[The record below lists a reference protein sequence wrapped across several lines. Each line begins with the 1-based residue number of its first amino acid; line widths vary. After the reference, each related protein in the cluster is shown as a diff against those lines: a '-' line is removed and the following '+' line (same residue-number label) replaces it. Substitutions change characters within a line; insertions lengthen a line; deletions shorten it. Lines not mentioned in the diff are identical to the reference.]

1 MGRGVTTRTKS
12 FIASLHDGMVASH
25 ILRMAQSKHAISEE
39 EQSLLVDSEAYFQ
52 KMDGM
57 AKGEKIFNVGDSSDA
72 MYIVKAGGVM
82 LVHKG
87 SGRRK
92 SSTAAAAVV
101 DENNEIR
108 YPNLQVKIGFVFG
121 DGEFLL
127 GEKRTIEAVAM
138 VDGTEVWRLTR
149 TDWLLMQTEKAE
161 VFYVF
166 QKMLMRILAHQVN
179 RAESFA

>member
-1 MGRGVTTRTKS
+1 
-12 FIASLHDGMVASH
+12 
-25 ILRMAQSKHAISEE
+25 
-39 EQSLLVDSEAYFQ
+39 
-52 KMDGM
+52 
-57 AKGEKIFNVGDSSDA
+57 
-72 MYIVKAGGVM
+72 M

-92 SSTAAAAVV
+92 SSTAVV